1 MTPAA
6 ILAKIEA
13 LGIGP
18 VTRRDIVN
26 VLVNPFVERYHSVIE
41 FARQETNNASDDRK
55 LLSLQYID
63 DIVEE
68 VTAKCL
74 EIACKV
80 RPLFVVA
87 YWLSDDSI

>member
-80 RPLFVVA
+80 RPLLVVE
-87 YWLSDDSI
+87 YWLYDV

>member
-1 MTPAA
+1 M
-6 ILAKIEA
+6 
-13 LGIGP
+13 
-18 VTRRDIVN
+18 N

-41 FARQETNNASDDRK
+41 FARQEISNASDDRK
-55 LLSLQYID
+55 LLSSQYID

-80 RPLFVVA
+80 CPLFIVGF
-87 YWLSDDSI
+87 